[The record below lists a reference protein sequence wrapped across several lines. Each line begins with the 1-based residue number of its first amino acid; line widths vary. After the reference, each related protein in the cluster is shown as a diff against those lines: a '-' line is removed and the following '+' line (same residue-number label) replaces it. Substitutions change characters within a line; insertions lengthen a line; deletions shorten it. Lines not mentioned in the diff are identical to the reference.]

1 MPQQGVRGKEGM
13 DSEDGCRIQGEPVN
27 QRRNDDLDDD
37 PEELSMGSFTVSRGR
52 THLVTQVSAY
62 ARLSRLF
69 Q

>member
-13 DSEDGCRIQGEPVN
+13 DSEDECRIRDEPVS
-27 QRRNDDLDDD
+27 QRRKDDLDDD
-37 PEELSMGSFTVSRGR
+37 PEELSMRSCITSRGR

-62 ARLSRLF
+62 ARPSHLF